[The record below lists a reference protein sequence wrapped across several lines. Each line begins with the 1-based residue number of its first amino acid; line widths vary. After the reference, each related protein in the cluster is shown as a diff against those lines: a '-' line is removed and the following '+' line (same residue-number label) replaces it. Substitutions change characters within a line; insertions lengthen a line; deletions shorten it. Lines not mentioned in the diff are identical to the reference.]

1 MFDFKILTTE
11 SPGRVFKNGRDPTYL
26 TMNLGEVAAPGV
38 VVSRVRKQEY
48 AKALMYWT
56 QRVAMSYKA
65 QGKGKGTGP
74 SPARRPRPILPSF
87 PVQYLLERAC
97 LLCVFACLGQTRQ
110 G

>member
-1 MFDFKILTTE
+1 MFK
-11 SPGRVFKNGRDPTYL
+11 SGCDPAYL

-74 SPARRPRPILPSF
+74 SPAPPTSSYSSQFPSTV
-87 PVQYLLERAC
+87 PARGA
-97 LLCVFACLGQTRQ
+97 QTWC
-110 G
+110 

>member
-11 SPGRVFKNGRDPTYL
+11 SPGRVFKSGCDPAYL

-74 SPARRPRPILPSF
+74 SPAPPTSSYSSQFPSTV
-87 PVQYLLERAC
+87 PARGA
-97 LLCVFACLGQTRQ
+97 QTWC
-110 G
+110 